1 MALAYANED
10 LLSEEQRNRSNG
22 GRSSSGLRS
31 QGSSGLRRGRSIEEE
46 LMEAEEQRLRSSG
59 IRGGNRGSSG
69 LRRGR
74 SIEEEMMEAEEQR
87 LRSSGSR
94 GGNLGSSGVRRG

>member
-59 IRGGNRGSSG
+59 SRGSSG
-69 LRRGR
+69 SRRGR

-94 GGNLGSSGVRRG
+94 SGNRGSSGVRRG